1 MKKRFIIIILGVLLG
16 VAAVGSASAFNL
28 GGFLDEVEKQTRP
41 PEKKQNP
48 QPKARQPGASG
59 GLIGLGENLGLFD
72 KKTSN
77 LLQQGAKTF
86 QAFQP
91 IGLEEEKAIGASLAA
106 RVFDRYGGPYNNP
119 GLLRYVNLVGQAVA
133 GMSDRTEVEYHFA
146 IINTNEPNAFATPGG
161 YVFVSI
167 GLLRLLENEAQ
178 LAGVLGHEI
187 AHITHQHALK
197 TIQRGRRLQ
206 GISALGLAAFNENPE
221 KFGRLIDGISD
232 IIFTRGLDK
241 DLEFEADKMGVEYA
255 ARVGYNPSGLRDFI
269 RILGQKT
276 RSGSIF
282 FSTHPPPR
290 TRYDRLSRLVAG
302 YRAAAGNPW
311 LAERFRRETKGRL

>member
-1 MKKRFIIIILGVLLG
+1 MKKSFIIILAGVLSL
-16 VAAVGSASAFNL
+16 AFVGSATAFDL
-28 GGFLDEVEKQTRP
+28 GGFLNEVEKQTRP
-41 PEKKQNP
+41 PRKKQNP
-48 QPKARQPGASG
+48 PANTRQPDSSG
-59 GLIGLGENLGLFD
+59 GLIGLGKNLGLFD
-72 KKTSN
+72 KKTSD
-77 LLQQGAKTF
+77 LLSQGAKTF

-91 IGLEEEKAIGASLAA
+91 IGLDEEKAIGASLAA

-133 GMSDRTEVEYHFA
+133 EMSDRTEIEYHFA

-206 GISALGLAAFNENPE
+206 GISALGLAAFNENPD

-241 DLEFEADKMGVEYA
+241 DLEFEADKMGVDYA

-269 RILGQKT
+269 RRLGKKT
-276 RSGSIF
+276 HSGSIF
-282 FSTHPPPR
+282 FSTHPPAR
-290 TRYDRLSRLVAG
+290 ERYDRLSRLAAG
-302 YRAAAGNPW
+302 YRSAAGNPM